1 MQCPG
6 VARFA
11 TIRGMQGTDANTGKP
26 LDGIDHLRQSVRE
39 ILTTPLGSRVLRRDF
54 GSRLFELVDAPT
66 NLSLRADIIA
76 ATSDALGT
84 WEPRLA
90 VESVEVSLPA
100 PGVVLISVT
109 GEYLPSGQAVTIEG
123 IEVR

>member
-1 MQCPG
+1 
-6 VARFA
+6 
-11 TIRGMQGTDANTGKP
+11 MQGTDANTGKP